1 MDIASIRELAE
12 LGAPTI
18 TCFFLLFRFTSYLE
32 ALTAELK
39 QLTLAQVQVVD
50 ELRDLKQVI
59 HIAIKQ

>member
-1 MDIASIRELAE
+1 MDMTGLRELAE

-32 ALTAELK
+32 ALTLELK
-39 QLTLAQVQVVD
+39 QLTMAQVQAVD